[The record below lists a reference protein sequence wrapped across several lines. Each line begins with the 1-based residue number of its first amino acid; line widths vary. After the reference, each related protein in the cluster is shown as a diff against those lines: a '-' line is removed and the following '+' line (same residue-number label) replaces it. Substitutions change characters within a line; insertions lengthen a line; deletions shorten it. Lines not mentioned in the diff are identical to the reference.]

1 MVVPVLFLFLSARY
15 LPTEYSLLH
24 PEYLRHLIPLLPVP
38 VPSFPVLLCRL
49 HIRSSFG
56 PRNIVLVVSVFQ
68 FALQPHSMI
77 KALPHPV

>member
-1 MVVPVLFLFLSARY
+1 MVVPVLFLFLSAGY

-38 VPSFPVLLCRL
+38 VPSFPVLVC
-49 HIRSSFG
+49 S
-56 PRNIVLVVSVFQ
+56 PRNTVLPVSVFQ
-68 FALQPHSMI
+68 FALQPHSRI